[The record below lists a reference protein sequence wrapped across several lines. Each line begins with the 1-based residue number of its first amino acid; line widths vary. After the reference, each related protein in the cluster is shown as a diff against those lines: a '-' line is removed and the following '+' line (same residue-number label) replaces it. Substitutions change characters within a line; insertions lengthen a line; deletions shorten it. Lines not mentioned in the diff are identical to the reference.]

1 MLPATETDTAGS
13 IVLGGRRGKL
23 AVGPFRSIAWIA
35 TAILCAI
42 SSAAVATKLE
52 GPPNYRFSFAFLVPL
67 LWAAYFARRALDLQP
82 LHFAL
87 FAGLLVLHDL
97 GAFGCYT
104 HHYAGLEF
112 DYYVHFFGGLVG
124 GAFVAQWG
132 ARRFAL
138 RGWRLAVAAVL
149 LVTGVG
155 GIHEIVEGASTRVL
169 GPKNGML
176 KIDGDPYDTQ
186 DDLLN
191 NLLGALAGVAIQTL
205 LTRNRRRQS

>member
-1 MLPATETDTAGS
+1 MHTAS
-13 IVLGGRRGKL
+13 EPERAAPIVFGGERGRTAL
-23 AVGPFRSIAWIA
+23 GPFRAIAWTA
-35 TAILCAI
+35 TAVLCAI
-42 SSAAVATKLE
+42 SLCAIATRLE

-67 LWAAYFARRALDLQP
+67 VWLVYFARRALDLQP

-124 GAFVAQWG
+124 GAFVAHWG
-132 ARRFAL
+132 ARKFAL
-138 RGWRLAVAAVL
+138 SGWKLALAAVL

-169 GPKNGML
+169 GKENGML

-191 NLLGALAGVAIQTL
+191 NLLGALAGFAIQSL
-205 LTRNRRRQS
+205 IARKRRPAS